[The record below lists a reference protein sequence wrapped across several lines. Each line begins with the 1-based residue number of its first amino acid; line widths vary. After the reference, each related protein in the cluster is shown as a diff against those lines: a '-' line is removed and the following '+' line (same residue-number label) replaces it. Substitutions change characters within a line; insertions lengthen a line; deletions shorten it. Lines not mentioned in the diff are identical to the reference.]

1 MTVKQQWGVVLGVV
15 LLLGGGLLAAT
26 RYLGDEIFPVS
37 VGSAAPAFAAQ
48 TLDAPGRTKT
58 LADYKGQVVLLNVWA
73 TWCGPC
79 RVEMPSMQA
88 LHEAYGPK
96 GLKIVAVSIDDPGAE
111 ETIRAFAREYGLT
124 FEILHDPS
132 GAIQKSYQTTGV
144 PETFVLG
151 RDGVIR
157 KKVIGAADWDS
168 PPNRALVAQLLGVP
182 AVVPPR
188 MGGDTA
194 ASREVDADA
203 GAAGAGSAAAAS
215 APPGPGAR

>member
-1 MTVKQQWGVVLGVV
+1 MTIKQQWGIVLGVV

-37 VGSAAPAFAAQ
+37 VGSGAPAFTAR
-48 TLDAPGRTKT
+48 TLDAPARTKT
-58 LADYKGQVVLLNVWA
+58 LADYEGQVVLLNVWA
-73 TWCGPC
+73 TWCAPC

-111 ETIRAFAREYGLT
+111 QTIRAFAREYGLT

-168 PPNRALVAQLLGVP
+168 APNRALVAQLLGVP
-182 AVVPPR
+182 TVLTAPPA
-188 MGGDTA
+188 GGDTA
-194 ASREVDADA
+194 ASREVDAGASD
-203 GAAGAGSAAAAS
+203 AAGPVGTR
-215 APPGPGAR
+215 AR